1 MVSKNIIKTEEK
13 NKDVLNINLT
23 EMPLVKDLRGSLTF
37 GEFSKTVPFHV
48 KRYFIV
54 YDVPNQ
60 HIRGEHAHHK
70 CHQFLICLKGNC
82 KIMVDDG
89 NNSKT
94 FKLIEPT
101 KGLHIAPM
109 IWATQFEHSKDA
121 VLLVFASDFYD
132 ANDYIR
138 DYKEFKKLCTL

>member
-54 YDVPNQ
+54 YDVPS
-60 HIRGEHAHHK
+60 
-70 CHQFLICLKGNC
+70 L
-82 KIMVDDG
+82 
-89 NNSKT
+89 S
-94 FKLIEPT
+94 
-101 KGLHIAPM
+101 
-109 IWATQFEHSKDA
+109 
-121 VLLVFASDFYD
+121 FAW
-132 ANDYIR
+132 
-138 DYKEFKKLCTL
+138 EGP